1 MEPQRFI
8 LDETSNLLTLLN
20 PSIKEKQLPINLTIQ
35 YNEGH
40 YSGVCKIGD
49 IINFGWINWNHNRSL
64 IDPDRVIEL
73 EKYILENNSIDWLL
87 YFAYCHS
94 IQNIKESTLEIY
106 DGFHRM
112 TALHNHII
120 KYEQFNHVL
129 SPLRN
134 ATILISIKLFPSK
147 REIVNAFIALN
158 QSIPVNDLY
167 KYIIVCDCIEKCE
180 CAGNNKAKHI
190 EAVAKLWISR
200 YAKHFKS
207 SKKPIIPNINKN
219 DFLEILSNIYDH
231 FNFHAEI
238 DLITKLDEIN
248 AYISN
253 KKIEEL
259 PSISNITEKILEKCK
274 QNGCFLF
281 LIKKELLIEY
291 IIYHSNE

>member
-1 MEPQRFI
+1 MASPEFI
-8 LDETSNLLTLLN
+8 LDESSNLLILSPN
-20 PSIKEKQLPINLTIQ
+20 IKKKHLPINITIQ
-35 YNEGH
+35 YKEGH

-49 IINFGWINWNHNRSL
+49 LINFGWINWNHNRSL
-64 IDPDRVIEL
+64 IDPDRVIDL

-87 YFAYCHS
+87 YFAYCRS
-94 IQNIKESTLEIY
+94 TQNIKEPTLEIY

-112 TALHNHII
+112 TALQNHII
-120 KYEQFNHVL
+120 KYEQFNHTL
-129 SPLRN
+129 SPLRE
-134 ATILISIKLFPSK
+134 ATILISIRLFPLK

-167 KYIIVCDCIEKCE
+167 KYIIVCDCIEMCE
-180 CAGNNKAKHI
+180 CVGNNKAKHI
-190 EAVAKLWISR
+190 ENVAKLWISR

-219 DFLEILSNIYDH
+219 DFVELLSNIYDH
-231 FNFHAEI
+231 FTFNTEI
-238 DLITKLDEIN
+238 DLTNKLYEIN
-248 AYISN
+248 DYISN

-259 PSISNITEKILEKCK
+259 PAISNITEKILEKCK

-291 IIYHSNE
+291 IIYHSI